1 MTERYRQKDKD
12 NLELSI
18 TVEDPLFLT
27 KPFTFV
33 GNLNRTKEEQ
43 TGTWD
48 CDPAVAAKE
57 LYDTFKN
64 RYPDDKTEEQYF
76 KNK

>member
-1 MTERYRQKDKD
+1 MKDKD
-12 NLELSI
+12 NMELSI

-33 GNLNRTKEEQ
+33 GNLKKTEEKQ
-43 TGTWD
+43 IGTWD
-48 CDPAVAAKE
+48 CDAAVAAKE

-64 RYPDDKTEEQYF
+64 PYPDDKALEQYF
-76 KNK
+76 GNK